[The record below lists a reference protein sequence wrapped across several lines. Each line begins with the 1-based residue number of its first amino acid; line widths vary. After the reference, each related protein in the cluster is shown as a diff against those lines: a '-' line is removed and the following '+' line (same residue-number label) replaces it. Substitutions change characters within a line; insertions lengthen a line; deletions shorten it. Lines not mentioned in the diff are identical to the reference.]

1 MEEDPDGQNDLAQS
15 RTDKLRE
22 MLVLW
27 EQYVADNDVLVFD
40 GLEMG
45 FTNGK
50 DYYKPVIPADAGIQ

>member
-1 MEEDPDGQNDLAQS
+1 
-15 RTDKLRE
+15 

-27 EQYVADNDVLVFD
+27 EQYVVDNDVLVFD

-50 DYYKPVIPADAGIQ
+50 NHYEYQ